1 MENYK
6 DYFMGWITDKD
17 KKFAKLRDLYNRANA
32 DFDNRFKDRL
42 SSNAD
47 SMDSG
52 REEARLSASAKR
64 QDNLSENQ
72 DIFAK
77 HLENFAQ
84 NLKTLEKNWS
94 SYQEDN
100 DLRKMAHLT
109 KGHLLLR
116 EGQYRGEHFLNPQDQ
131 YQQACMLLEQEY
143 EPGQTDFLNLMLQ
156 LHLGKYFCATAKHN
170 QRSDYLRALDEFSEI
185 RRAIEDSTDNRLT
198 LWQTHI
204 WLEANIQL
212 GSTLRY
218 LYRLKEAKLCFLHM
232 LVMLAR
238 LHSGPISISQDLDRY
253 IADARL
259 PIDMTKRL
267 NGTPSIYDGYLVETL
282 VQLGIAYQK
291 SRDYDMAQDICVA
304 ILKKDPDNIDAA
316 NNLGV
321 CLRKQG
327 VETSFRDYAIEKKI
341 PLSGGMHSAYFDK
354 KYQDIFEDLGKRGN
368 RFARLHSI
376 KCQMQDSL
384 SDKEALHKKL
394 QDMLRGNPNDHE
406 ASLLQ
411 GLLLQAEDRLDASLE
426 ALIDLYRKAPRISK
440 GTIGLKAY
448 YNIADNLLRQG
459 KFHDA
464 KMFYK
469 KIQEECTKT
478 DSYCLAKNEEDDNV
492 ALTKML
498 RLAELPPGDLLAE
511 INEGWCLMNLGDYGG
526 ARACYEAILSR
537 YEKLPHR
544 LIHMNTMKIYN
555 NLGECLLHLASC
567 CCDPKL
573 LDEAGRILNL
583 VYAEEKYNST
593 ANRHLGYYHQL
604 LSRRAEDWKPHIQQS
619 LMHFEQAQLYDTAD
633 VYAHAGWVSTA
644 TFALERSEE
653 LTEEEQTELIHR
665 IENKLKYS
673 SGSYPIKSCAKFASF
688 IEKME
693 HANKAHRYGD
703 DRLDTMYRSLARIR
717 LSEKEEG
724 YGQFLHFM
732 EDDVFRR
739 LEAKKRGLLLVAL
752 FRLYEQII
760 RIKDLCR
767 FAPKTDNSGK
777 EFLIP
782 VHYTKLNTLKL
793 LVGDGPTA
801 PGKLRLWNTVYM
813 NDSFEGECFIELM
826 ELAGQKCAEPD
837 EQDGAVRE
845 RMKRYFPY
853 LGRQH
858 SRNDPLAPIN
868 KNIYVTSFSEQI
880 NDIYMWV
887 PYGDD
892 AKGCAITFSDDFF
905 DIRKSRDKMTDVSSY
920 SDMDYPLYKIQY
932 LDESCLDLLRD
943 GKYDQICQ
951 HDGSG
956 RNILRILEIMETI
969 WETIYDLE
977 RRMGKSGILDPK
989 ADSAADGLK
998 ETDLIQNFVAGC
1010 LNEVRFLIKDSE
1022 YAHEGEIRMFH
1033 YSYEPKIDTRNFAVP
1048 RLYVDVERRIQI
1060 KEVKLGS
1067 KISEAEANEIVSWL
1081 TKTNAVGKIT
1091 KSDRHYK

>member
-6 DYFMGWITDKD
+6 DYFRGWITNCDKEYVELKNLND
-17 KKFAKLRDLYNRANA
+17 MANA
-32 DFDNRFKDRL
+32 DFDNRFKD
-42 SSNAD
+42 S
-47 SMDSG
+47 
-52 REEARLSASAKR
+52 LSARANDAGSINSPQTAPSDKI
-64 QDNLSENQ
+64 QKGIPEGLDSFTKSLNNFTNNLE
-72 DIFAK
+72 I
-77 HLENFAQ
+77 
-84 NLKTLEKNWS
+84 LEKNWN
-94 SYQEDN
+94 SYQKSDG
-100 DLRKMAHLT
+100 LRKMAHLT
-109 KGHLLLR
+109 KSHLLLR
-116 EGQYRGEHFLNPQDQ
+116 EGQYRGEHFLDPQGQ
-131 YQQACMLLEQEY
+131 YQQACILLEQEY
-143 EPGQTDFLNLMLQ
+143 EPGKADFLNLMLQ
-156 LHLGKYFCATAKHN
+156 LHLGKYFCATARHN

-185 RRAIEDSTDNRLT
+185 RRTIEGSANHRLT

-212 GSTLRY
+212 GSTLRH
-218 LYRLKEAKLCFLHM
+218 LYRLREAKLCFLHL
-232 LVMLAR
+232 LVQLAR
-238 LHSGPISISQDLDRY
+238 LHPDHISINPQLDRY
-253 IADARL
+253 IANAQL
-259 PIDMTKRL
+259 PVDMTQRL
-267 NGTPSIYDGYLVETL
+267 NGTFSIYDGYLVETL

-291 SRDYDMAQDICVA
+291 SRDYDIAQDICVA

-316 NNLGV
+316 NNLGI

-327 VETSFRDYAIEKKI
+327 VMTSFWDYAREKGI
-341 PLSGGMHSAYFDK
+341 PVSDRMNSVYFRQ
-354 KYQDIFEDLGKRGN
+354 KYQDIFTDLGKRGN

-376 KCQMQDSL
+376 KCQMYDNS
-384 SDKEALHKKL
+384 SDKDALRQEL
-394 QDMLRGNPNDHE
+394 QDMLKGNPNDHE
-406 ASLLQ
+406 VCLLQ
-411 GLLLQAEDRLDASLE
+411 GLLLQAEGELE
-426 ALIDLYRKAPRISK
+426 DSQKKLIDLYKKASRISK

-469 KIQEECTKT
+469 KIQEECTKP
-478 DSYCLAKNEEDDNV
+478 DSYCLAKNEEDSNFSL
-492 ALTKML
+492 AQPL
-498 RLAELPPGDLLAE
+498 RLEDLPPGDLLAE
-511 INEGWCLMNLGDYGG
+511 INEGWCFMNLGDYES
-526 ARACYEAILSR
+526 ARDCYEAILSR

-544 LIHMNTMKIYN
+544 LIHMNKMKIYN

-567 CCDPKL
+567 QDDSRL

-583 VYAEEKYNST
+583 VYTEEKCNST

-604 LSRRAEDWKPHIQQS
+604 LSRRSIAWKQNIRQA
-619 LMHFEQAQLYDTAD
+619 LMHFEQAQLYDASD
-633 VYAHAGWVSTA
+633 VYAHAGWVSVA
-644 TFALERSEE
+644 TEALQKEADFSPEERAD
-653 LTEEEQTELIHR
+653 LIYR

-693 HANKAHRYGD
+693 KANKAQHYGD

-717 LSEKEEG
+717 LSEKDEG

-739 LEAKKRGLLLVAL
+739 LEAKKRGRLLVAL

-767 FAPKTDNSGK
+767 FAPKTNGSDK

-782 VHYTKLNTLKL
+782 VHYTKLSTLKL
-793 LVGDGPTA
+793 LLGDNPAA

-826 ELAGQKCAEPD
+826 ELAGKKRVGLD
-837 EQDGAVRE
+837 NQDGSVRE

-858 SRNDPLAPIN
+858 SRNDSLAPIN

-905 DIRKSRDKMTDVSSY
+905 DIRKSRDKLTDVSSY

-932 LDESCLDLLRD
+932 LDERTLELLKE
-943 GKYDQICQ
+943 GKYDQISQ
-951 HDGSG
+951 PDDAT
-956 RNILRILEIMETI
+956 RNILQILEIMDNI

-977 RRMGKSGILDPK
+977 RRMDEGDPSDTK
-989 ADSAADGLK
+989 DGSAADSLR
-998 ETDLIQNFVAGC
+998 ETNLIQNFVAGC

-1033 YSYEPKIDTRNFAVP
+1033 YSYEPQIDTKNFVIP
-1048 RLYVDVERRIQI
+1048 RLYVDVDRRIQI

-1067 KISEAEANEIVSWL
+1067 KISEAQANEIVSWL
-1081 TKTNAVGKIT
+1081 TKTNAVERIT
-1091 KSDRHYK
+1091 KSQRHYK